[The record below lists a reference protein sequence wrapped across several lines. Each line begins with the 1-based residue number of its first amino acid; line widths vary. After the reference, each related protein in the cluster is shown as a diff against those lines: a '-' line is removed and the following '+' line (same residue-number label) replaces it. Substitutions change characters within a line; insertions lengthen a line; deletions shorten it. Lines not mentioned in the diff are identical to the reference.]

1 MLFTAL
7 EIRDSGCLMCNV
19 IAMDIVKIH
28 KLLSIDVKNIDSRDS
43 QPLVSAQIM
52 IFKSIN

>member
-7 EIRDSGCLMCNV
+7 EIRGLGCLMCNV
-19 IAMDIVKIH
+19 IAIDIVKIH
-28 KLLSIDVKNIDSRDS
+28 KLISIDIHNIDSRDA

-52 IFKSIN
+52 ILKSIN